1 MIFHFIVNEAFSS
14 LIGQLSLLF
23 TNIIDT
29 LTSRQISFLIAVADG
44 VVNFSSKDILKQY
57 QLGTSANIKNL
68 KKATLEK
75 DLIDILPGNT
85 IEIQD
90 PAFEY
95 WLKNV
100 YQNPIR

>member
-1 MIFHFIVNEAFSS
+1 M
-14 LIGQLSLLF
+14 IGQLSLLF
-23 TNIIDT
+23 TNIIDS

-44 VVNFSSKDILKQY
+44 VVNFSSKDILKHY

-100 YQNPIR
+100 YQNPAR

>member
-1 MIFHFIVNEAFSS
+1 MS
-14 LIGQLSLLF
+14 
-23 TNIIDT
+23 
-29 LTSRQISFLIAVADG
+29 
-44 VVNFSSKDILKQY
+44 
-57 QLGTSANIKNL
+57 NIKNL

-100 YQNPIR
+100 YQNPAK

>member
-1 MIFHFIVNEAFSS
+1 M
-14 LIGQLSLLF
+14 SLLF

-75 DLIDILPGNT
+75 DLIDILPGNI

-100 YQNPIR
+100 YQNPVK

>member
-1 MIFHFIVNEAFSS
+1 MEEAFDN

-23 TNIIDT
+23 ANIIDM
-29 LTSRQISFLIAVADG
+29 LTPKQISFLLAVADG
-44 VVNFSSKDILKQY
+44 NSNFSSKDVLSKY
-57 QLGTSANIKNL
+57 KLGTSANVKNL

-75 DLIDILPGNT
+75 DLIDILPGNN

-95 WLKNV
+95 WLKYV
-100 YQNPIR
+100 YR